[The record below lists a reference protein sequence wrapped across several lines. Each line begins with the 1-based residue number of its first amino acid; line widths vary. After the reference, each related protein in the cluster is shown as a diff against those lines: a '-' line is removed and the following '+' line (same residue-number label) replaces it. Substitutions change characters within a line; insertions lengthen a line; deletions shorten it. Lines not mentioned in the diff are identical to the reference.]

1 MPKGDLLFIFP
12 LMKHI
17 ETNEEIEQ
25 MMNEKNMSCG
35 EVITL
40 ADFAY
45 DISQF
50 EQDNDIFP
58 LEDRVLLRAWHSAA
72 DSFVD
77 SMTENARD
85 MPLSDFYIREGETAL
100 EAQEAQIAY
109 FEAMRPRTKRINHIA
124 NISTANNYGVWLSDG
139 SNSLL
144 AKRKA
149 EPPKLP
155 RA

>member
-1 MPKGDLLFIFP
+1 LPKGDLLFIFP

-58 LEDRVLLRAWHSAA
+58 LEDRVLLRAWYSAA

-77 SMTENARD
+77 SMIGNARD
-85 MPLSDFYIREGETAL
+85 TPLSDFYIEEGETAL
-100 EAQEAQIAY
+100 EAQIGQMIQALEAQVAY

-124 NISTANNYGVWLSDG
+124 NISTANN
-139 SNSLL
+139 
-144 AKRKA
+144 
-149 EPPKLP
+149 
-155 RA
+155 

>member
-58 LEDRVLLRAWHSAA
+58 LEDRVLLRAWYSAA

-77 SMTENARD
+77 SMIGNARD
-85 MPLSDFYIREGETAL
+85 TPLSDFYIEEGETAL
-100 EAQEAQIAY
+100 EAQIGQMIQALEAQVAY

-124 NISTANNYGVWLSDG
+124 NISTANN
-139 SNSLL
+139 
-144 AKRKA
+144 
-149 EPPKLP
+149 
-155 RA
+155 

>member
-1 MPKGDLLFIFP
+1 MFIFP

-58 LEDRVLLRAWHSAA
+58 LEDRVLLRAWYSAA

-77 SMTENARD
+77 SMIGNARD
-85 MPLSDFYIREGETAL
+85 TPLSDFYIEEGETAL
-100 EAQEAQIAY
+100 EAQIGQMIQALEAQVAY

-124 NISTANNYGVWLSDG
+124 NISTANN
-139 SNSLL
+139 
-144 AKRKA
+144 
-149 EPPKLP
+149 
-155 RA
+155 

>member
-1 MPKGDLLFIFP
+1 MFIFP

-58 LEDRVLLRAWHSAA
+58 LEDRVSVSYTHL
-72 DSFVD
+72 
-77 SMTENARD
+77 T
-85 MPLSDFYIREGETAL
+85 
-100 EAQEAQIAY
+100 
-109 FEAMRPRTKRINHIA
+109 
-124 NISTANNYGVWLSDG
+124 
-139 SNSLL
+139 
-144 AKRKA
+144 
-149 EPPKLP
+149 LP
-155 RA
+155 TIYSV